1 MISEFRNVLV
11 VAYYFPPMGLSGVQR
26 TAKFVKYLPKYGWKP
41 TVLTV
46 SPTGYY
52 AVDETL
58 LGEVEAAGTKIVRA
72 SSLDPNRLFK
82 HQGVVK
88 MPSERMR
95 KILQFGGD
103 TVFFPDTKIGWKSK
117 ALKFA
122 TDLLQREKFDLVY
135 ATAPP
140 QTDFL
145 IGEALKKKFKIPLV
159 LDYRDAWLDYPF
171 KYYPTPLHR
180 YIHYRMEKRV
190 LKVADKIIVT
200 IRRVKESI
208 LKHYLNL
215 DYHDVVIIPQ
225 GYDPADL
232 KLGSN
237 PRQSVR
243 RKMRVTHAGTFY
255 ADRNPSVML
264 QALHNLFRDNPQ
276 MRGRV
281 ELSLIGNVRDEDRIL
296 VSKLGLQNEVTFHG
310 YLDHQECARNLVQ
323 SDVLWLVLDN
333 DFQSPGKL
341 YEYIGARK
349 PILGSVKDGY
359 IKQLI
364 LDSGAGTCI
373 PLKDLQAH
381 EAALRDIFARFE
393 RNQLPQIPEAF
404 SARYNREI
412 LTGELARQF
421 ESLMDIDKNALLKLE
436 EEAE

>member
-1 MISEFRNVLV
+1 
-11 VAYYFPPMGLSGVQR
+11 MGLSGVQR